1 MENCVLIRN
10 CERWKE
16 FCRDAG
22 VLLWAYCSLQ
32 GPGLTALKGVL
43 CSLTGRDR
51 ISECQGA
58 AESRSLTA
66 GGGGYT
72 GAKGGASEAAQF
84 WIEVRDVSMDS
95 G

>member
-1 MENCVLIRN
+1 MENSVLIRK

-16 FCRDAG
+16 LCRDAG

-43 CSLTGRDR
+43 CSLTGKEW

-58 AESRSLTA
+58 AESQSLTA
-66 GGGGYT
+66 GGGGYSL
-72 GAKGGASEAAQF
+72 AKRGASKAAQF
-84 WIEVRDVSMDS
+84 WIELRDVSMDS